1 MALVVK
7 DRVRETSTSTGTANV
22 ILSGSV
28 QAFQS
33 FSVIGDG
40 NTTYYAIVDAT
51 TGDWEVGIGTY
62 TLATTTLT
70 RNTILESSD
79 GGTAVNFAANVK
91 DVFVTYPAER
101 AVYGD
106 ATNVVT
112 GYTITGGSIN
122 NTPIGA
128 TTPTT
133 GAFTTLSA
141 SSTVSGAGFSTYL
154 SSPPAIGNTAPNTG
168 AFTTL
173 SSTGNTTL
181 GDATADTV
189 TINGT
194 PTINAPTV
202 ITTNSTTNALRIT
215 QTGTG
220 NALLVEDSANPDA
233 SPFVIDQNGRTVI
246 GALAPYASFAD
257 TGGTNR
263 NPFFQMFGA
272 TVDPASA
279 AIVNTQLSGTP
290 AIFTLAKSRST
301 SSTTRT
307 IVNNADPLGSLQ
319 FSGDDGTRFITGAS
333 ITANVD
339 GTPGT
344 NDMPGR
350 LVFSTTAD
358 GASSPTE
365 RMRIN
370 NRGEVGIGAASGTGL
385 NLLVAKNITGATSAV
400 GVSVSAQAQSDVT
413 TRVSAYQT
421 AISTQASTY
430 TLANLQHFRAAQGTF
445 GAGSTVTNQ
454 FGFEAGSSLT
464 GATNNYGFYGNIAI
478 GTGRWNFY
486 AAGTAA
492 NLFAGETTFG
502 SNVLMIGTG
511 AVKIPV
517 GTTAQRPSPV
527 AGMLR
532 FNDDSDEFEG
542 YNGTAWASVG
552 GSAIS
557 NDTTTA
563 TDLFPSF
570 LNATTGTA
578 ASIFT
583 SNAKLLYKPSTGEF
597 KAQELV
603 ATNGIVVNSATISA
617 DYTIPTGS
625 NAMSA
630 GPVTVSDGITVTV
643 SDGSFWVVV

>member
-1 MALVVK
+1 
-7 DRVRETSTSTGTANV
+7 
-22 ILSGSV
+22 
-28 QAFQS
+28 
-33 FSVIGDG
+33 
-40 NTTYYAIVDAT
+40 
-51 TGDWEVGIGTY
+51 
-62 TLATTTLT
+62 
-70 RNTILESSD
+70 
-79 GGTAVNFAANVK
+79 
-91 DVFVTYPAER
+91 
-101 AVYGD
+101 
-106 ATNVVT
+106 
-112 GYTITGGSIN
+112 
-122 NTPIGA
+122 
-128 TTPTT
+128 
-133 GAFTTLSA
+133 
-141 SSTVSGAGFSTYL
+141 
-154 SSPPAIGNTAPNTG
+154 
-168 AFTTL
+168 
-173 SSTGNTTL
+173 
-181 GDATADTV
+181 
-189 TINGT
+189 
-194 PTINAPTV
+194 
-202 ITTNSTTNALRIT
+202 
-215 QTGTG
+215 
-220 NALLVEDSANPDA
+220 
-233 SPFVIDQNGRTVI
+233 
-246 GALAPYASFAD
+246 
-257 TGGTNR
+257 
-263 NPFFQMFGA
+263 
-272 TVDPASA
+272 
-279 AIVNTQLSGTP
+279 
-290 AIFTLAKSRST
+290 
-301 SSTTRT
+301 
-307 IVNNADPLGSLQ
+307 
-319 FSGDDGTRFITGAS
+319 
-333 ITANVD
+333 
-339 GTPGT
+339 
-344 NDMPGR
+344 MPGR